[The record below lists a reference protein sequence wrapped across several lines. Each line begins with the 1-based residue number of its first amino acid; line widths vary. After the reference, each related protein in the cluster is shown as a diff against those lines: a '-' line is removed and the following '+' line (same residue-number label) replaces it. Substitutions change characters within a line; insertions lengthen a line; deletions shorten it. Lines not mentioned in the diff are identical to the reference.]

1 MRLDAYKLCKTR
13 LRTLAEKTGGIGVW
27 EHELHI
33 VAVISVLA
41 NCWLIGFTSPQFLDL
56 LDGEN
61 GGMGAYCVADQ
72 VVLRFRIRGR
82 IVIDGGVQ
90 SNPNRFMFHVI
101 FPAGRRRR
109 VRRFRDGCSS
119 WRLLPVGGWE
129 DLILYGMQHLECR
142 LGFCWWL
149 EGGHPSNTSSNQRSP
164 AQLLSN
170 CQQR

>member
-1 MRLDAYKLCKTR
+1 MAK
-13 LRTLAEKTGGIGVW
+13 KTGGIGVW
-27 EHELHI
+27 EHVLHI
-33 VAVISVLA
+33 VAVISVLT

-129 DLILYGMQHLECR
+129 DLILYGICSIWNVVWD
-142 LGFCWWL
+142 FV
-149 EGGHPSNTSSNQRSP
+149 GGWREDTPVTRVRIRD
-164 AQLLSN
+164 LS
-170 CQQR
+170 RTTIG